1 MFEGNGDAHD
11 MSRADYTGPKSWSVL
26 GFTDLML
33 VGHSMTVAIALQPLV
48 NDLSKR
54 LRHAILYPGH
64 KASIKFKLHTAVL
77 HHESA
82 DVLCI
87 SVVLANWRISCEL
100 ITVPI
105 KTHGAGSV
113 LDGQTYKPMT
123 PDAWRLAS
131 GIHTST

>member
-1 MFEGNGDAHD
+1 MLEGNGDAHD
-11 MSRADYTGPKSWSVL
+11 MSRADYTGPKSWSVP
-26 GFTDLML
+26 GSTDLML

-54 LRHAILYPGH
+54 LRHAITYPGH
-64 KASIKFKLHTAVL
+64 EVSVKFEVVAAVH

-82 DVLCI
+82 DVLCVSI
-87 SVVLANWRISCEL
+87 ILANWRISCEL

-113 LDGQTYKPMT
+113 LDGQTYKSMT
-123 PDAWRLAS
+123 SDAWRLAS